1 MTNAGQMKIV
11 LHSSCVMK
19 REIIAGFVMEAFFN
33 ILDVGHDMLS
43 CKYYHR

>member
-1 MTNAGQMKIV
+1 MTNAGHMKIV
-11 LHSSCVMK
+11 LHSSCVTK
-19 REIIAGFVMEAFFN
+19 LEIIAVFAMEASFN